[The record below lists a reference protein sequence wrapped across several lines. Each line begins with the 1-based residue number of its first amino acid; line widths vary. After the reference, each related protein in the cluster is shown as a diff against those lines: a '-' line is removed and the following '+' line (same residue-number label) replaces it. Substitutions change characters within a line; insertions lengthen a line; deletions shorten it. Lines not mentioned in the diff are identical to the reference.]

1 MLLLLYMAAMTAIG
15 SAMGGGRSMSRH
27 LLELRHMRYFLA
39 VAEELNFG
47 RAAEK
52 LGIAQPNL
60 SQQIKA
66 LEEIVGA
73 LLFDRT
79 QRSVHLT
86 AAGEYF
92 LSEARETLAHAK
104 TALTVAQRAG
114 RGDIGKIAVGYV
126 GSATFTGALVTIVGA
141 FREANPNVDVTLAE
155 MEMHDQL
162 KQISGG
168 TLDVGFIRPPVEMP
182 LGVGSSLI
190 MQEELS
196 LAISERHELADA
208 TEVSLADFSEETFI
222 TPRHTP
228 GESFHKHT
236 TDACAAAGFIPRLG
250 QQGADFVTIISM
262 VAIGLGVALVPQ
274 SCSCVHLPGVRY
286 KSMTRQP
293 VLADLS
299 LAYRRSEASP
309 VARSFVRHCAK
320 FRTPSPTSAPVAE
333 GTPA

>member
-1 MLLLLYMAAMTAIG
+1 M
-15 SAMGGGRSMSRH
+15 SGGRIASKHMI
-27 LLELRHMRYFLA
+27 ELRHMRYFLA
-39 VAEELNFG
+39 VADELNFG

-73 LLFDRT
+73 SLFDRT

-92 LSEARETLAHAK
+92 MTEAREALAHAQ

-114 RGDIGKIAVGYV
+114 RGEIGQIAVGYV
-126 GSATFTGALVTIVGA
+126 GSATYTGALVSIMGA
-141 FREANPNVDVTLAE
+141 FRDDFPNVEIGLSELE
-155 MEMHDQL
+155 MTAQL
-162 KQISGG
+162 KQIAAG
-168 TLDVGFIRPPVEMP
+168 TLDVGFIRPPVDLP

-190 MQEELS
+190 LQEQVD
-196 LAISERHELADA
+196 LAISDRHPLADRDEIA
-208 TEVSLADFSEETFI
+208 LVDLRDETFI
-222 TPRHTP
+222 TPRHAINV
-228 GESFHKHT
+228 SFHKHT
-236 TDACAAAGFIPRLG
+236 TDACAAAGFSPRLG
-250 QQGADFVTIISM
+250 RHGADFVTIISM

-274 SCSCVHLPGVRY
+274 SCKCLDLPGVRY
-286 KSMTRQP
+286 KRLANTR

-309 VARSFVRHCAK
+309 VARAFVQYCVRY
-320 FRTPSPTSAPVAE
+320 RTSLQRRSAGEIAADAPLA
-333 GTPA
+333 AQ

>member
-1 MLLLLYMAAMTAIG
+1 
-15 SAMGGGRSMSRH
+15 
-27 LLELRHMRYFLA
+27 MRYFLA

-73 LLFDRT
+73 SLFDRT

-92 LSEARETLAHAK
+92 LTEARETLTHAR

-141 FREANPNVDVTLAE
+141 FREAYPNVDVTLAE

-168 TLDVGFIRPPVEMP
+168 ILDVGFIRPPVELP

-190 MQEELS
+190 LQEELS
-196 LAISERHELADA
+196 LALSDRHPLAEAD
-208 TEVSLADFSEETFI
+208 EVSLADFKDESFI
-222 TPRHTP
+222 TPRHTLN
-228 GESFHKHT
+228 ESFHKHT
-236 TDACAAAGFIPRLG
+236 TDACAAAGFIPHLG

-274 SCSCVHLPGVRY
+274 SCRCLHLPGVRY
-286 KSMTRQP
+286 KSLEGQP

-299 LAYRRSEASP
+299 LGYRRSEASP
-309 VARSFVRHCAK
+309 VARSFVRHCAR
-320 FRTPSPTSAPVAE
+320 FRASQAVTALPTTAS
-333 GTPA
+333 